1 MCDLPDIAGPVETLE
16 RLVREEKDAQIQ
28 RRFQMLLL
36 LKTGE
41 AKSRSG
47 AARQLDVHRHTVS
60 DWFDLYEE
68 GGIEKIQEVGD
79 PGPEPGQESPPASS
93 LIALVSS
100 RNGLW
105 NSGREQ
111 GTPRQ
116 RPSSVASTLS
126 SRRPAP
132 IPRLP
137 AVPAPQRD
145 VWAEA
150 ASENTA
156 PQFVLEC

>member
-1 MCDLPDIAGPVETLE
+1 MCDLPDIAGPAETLG
-16 RLVREEKDAQIQ
+16 RLVRREKDAQIQ

-36 LKTGE
+36 KTSE
-41 AKSRSG
+41 ARSRSG
-47 AARQLDVHRHTVS
+47 AARQLDVHRPTVS
-60 DWFDLYEE
+60 DWLELYQE
-68 GGIEKIQEVGD
+68 GGIEKIQEAGD

-100 RNGLW
+100 RKGAW
-105 NSGREQ
+105 NERREQ
-111 GTPRQ
+111 GGPRQ
-116 RPSSVASTLS
+116 RPASGASTLS
-126 SRRPAP
+126 SRRSAP
-132 IPRLP
+132 TPRLL